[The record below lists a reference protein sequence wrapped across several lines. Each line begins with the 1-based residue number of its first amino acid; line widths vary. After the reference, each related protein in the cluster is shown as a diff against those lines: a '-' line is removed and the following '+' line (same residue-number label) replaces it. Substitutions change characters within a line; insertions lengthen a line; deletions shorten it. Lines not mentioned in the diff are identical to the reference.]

1 MQQNDPPIPRR
12 GSPLPS
18 IDLYPVLNQTHAE
31 LIFEATFQK
40 DCGEDLE
47 CTSDLFLTSVSNLK
61 NNELVMGENT
71 DLTVH
76 ITVENKAEPAYE
88 PWLYVVHP
96 IGLDFVSSKVKQQAQ
111 VDCNVY
117 NSTVVA
123 CELANPFKFGSSV
136 NIAMRFD
143 PKNISADINSMD
155 FFIFANSTSK
165 ELQKRPWNV
174 LEIRIIRKANI
185 SLRGTAK
192 PEQVY
197 YGGIPRGEAVM
208 KFREDVGSPV
218 IHAFEVYNEGPWMS
232 NDLIIEIL
240 WPHQVANNKE
250 KGKWLLYVVD
260 VPTFD
265 S

>member
-1 MQQNDPPIPRR
+1 MPLP
-12 GSPLPS
+12 GSPLPF
-18 IDLYPVLNQTHAE
+18 IDLFPVLNQTHAE

-47 CTSDLFLTSVSNLK
+47 CTSDLYLTSRLNLK
-61 NNELVMGENT
+61 NNELIMGEQT
-71 DLTVH
+71 D
-76 ITVENKAEPAYE
+76 ITLHMSIENKAEPAYE

-96 IGLDFVSSKVKQQAQ
+96 DGLGFVSSKVKQHAQ
-111 VDCNVY
+111 VDCKVY
-117 NSTVVA
+117 NSTMVT
-123 CELANPFKFGSSV
+123 CELANPFKSSNLV
-136 NIAMRFD
+136 EIAMRFD
-143 PKNISADINSMD
+143 PKNISSGVNSLE
-155 FFIFANSTSK
+155 FLLFANSTSK
-165 ELQKRPWNV
+165 ELQKRSANKLSARV
-174 LEIRIIRKANI
+174 LRKANI

-197 YGGIPRGEAVM
+197 YGGIPKGEAVM

-218 IHAFEVYNEGPWMS
+218 VHAFEVYNEGPWMS
-232 NDLIIEIL
+232 SDLFIEIL

-260 VPTFD
+260 IPTFD